1 MHNDVAANGATKV
14 GQKVKMTMNNI
25 HGQMVPVL
33 RGELL
38 TSVDQIFDKMLR
50 DTMPKWQDDFGI
62 DFAKGAYPRV
72 DVIDEDDAVFI
83 EAEVPG
89 LTKKDVRVD
98 VKDSLLTI
106 SGGRSAKGDPD
117 KPTPRYIVKELKR
130 SNFQRSF
137 TLTDK
142 LDSSKI
148 EAHFEDGLL
157 TVAIPKK
164 VPEEPQSRTIDIS

>member
-62 DFAKGAYPRV
+62 DFAK
-72 DVIDEDDAVFI
+72 
-83 EAEVPG
+83 
-89 LTKKDVRVD
+89 
-98 VKDSLLTI
+98 
-106 SGGRSAKGDPD
+106 
-117 KPTPRYIVKELKR
+117 
-130 SNFQRSF
+130 
-137 TLTDK
+137 
-142 LDSSKI
+142 
-148 EAHFEDGLL
+148 
-157 TVAIPKK
+157 
-164 VPEEPQSRTIDIS
+164 